1 MSDDS
6 ELRPFV
12 DALRADVNDEIT
24 ADPDLVAVLVE
35 ANRRDPNAVSSAL
48 VEEIEG
54 LAEVV
59 QLHRRRPAV
68 LELELELD
76 PFVEAMRW
84 EIDASLSERG
94 LAKIP
99 PQSRTKGR
107 QRRTAALGWGLGV
120 AAALALVFVAV
131 RPVLVGGSS
140 GGSGAVEAQRV
151 YEGGASGRAIAP
163 PGPHLRTTPSPSA
176 ELIVEVG
183 ERGLS
188 DKSTPTAA
196 DGVDANGAG
205 AGAGAGAEAGG
216 VSQVDSSAGEG
227 SASATS
233 SRPENPPKAARP
245 VAGED
250 ELASLDRRAQSAW
263 RRGELAEAERLLHEL
278 TERGGTTGRAELAF
292 GDLFTLAHQRGRPA
306 AQGRYWR
313 AYLRVFPRGRF
324 VDDARAGLCRQRDGA
339 KASACWRRYLVRQP
353 RGSHRHEAE
362 EALARA
368 LEEGR

>member
-12 DALRADVNDEIT
+12 DALRADVDAELK
-24 ADPDLVAVLVE
+24 AAPDLVAVVVE
-35 ANRRDPNAVSSAL
+35 ANRRDPSVVSSAL

-59 QLHRRRPAV
+59 QLHRRRPAA
-68 LELELELD
+68 LELELD
-76 PFVEAMRW
+76 PFVEAMRG

-99 PQSRTKGR
+99 PQSPSKGR
-107 QRRTAALGWGLGV
+107 HHRAAALGWGLGV

-131 RPVLVGGSS
+131 RPMLVGGSP
-140 GGSGAVEAQRV
+140 GGNAAVEAQRV

-163 PGPHLRTTPSPSA
+163 TGPQLRTSPSPSA

-183 ERGLS
+183 ERGFS
-188 DKSTPTAA
+188 DKSNPTAA
-196 DGVDANGAG
+196 DEVDAQGAG
-205 AGAGAGAEAGG
+205 AGVGADGGA
-216 VSQVDSSAGEG
+216 SQVDSSAGEG
-227 SASATS
+227 EDDASATS
-233 SRPENPPKAARP
+233 TRPEHTTKAARP

-250 ELASLDRRAQSAW
+250 ELAALDRRAQSAW
-263 RRGELAEAERLLHEL
+263 HRGDLAEAERLLREL

-306 AQGRYWR
+306 AQSRYWR
-313 AYLRVFPRGRF
+313 SYLRVFPRGRF

-339 KASACWRRYLVRQP
+339 KAAACWRRYLVRQP

-368 LEEGR
+368 VEEGR